1 MNSPSHP
8 TAEALL
14 IFMGVAVYGVTA
26 IISAFIVFPGV
37 ATLIIAFS
45 ALVAAA
51 VVVAIFMSRYL
62 NDE

>member
-1 MNSPSHP
+1 MNSSSP

-14 IFMGVAVYGVTA
+14 VFLGVAVYGVTA
-26 IISAFIVFPGV
+26 VISAFIVFPGT

-45 ALVAAA
+45 ALVVMA

-62 NDE
+62 NDG